1 MKNKLN
7 IANYVLT
14 VCLFCALYVFVFD
27 LVCIDRISKF
37 DHIWLNV
44 CLFEVGNEYSNCMI
58 NYDIIAIL
66 TVLLILLVT
75 SYYLFRHY
83 HKYALLIP
91 FFGFVLFILSVITCW
106 GLI

>member
-1 MKNKLN
+1 MKSTLN
-7 IANYVLT
+7 IVNYILT
-14 VCLFCALYVFVFD
+14 IFLFCALYVFLFD
-27 LVCIDRISKF
+27 LLCIGRISKF
-37 DHIWLNV
+37 NHIWLDTCMFAV
-44 CLFEVGNEYSNCMI
+44 GDECLNCMI

-83 HKYALLIP
+83 HKYALLVP